1 VALQLLHR
9 VFLFQVR
16 LLVPQPP
23 SITACRHH
31 PFHLTLNLKLL
42 YLTLTPLRLPL
53 DQQVG
58 HQTLIIA
65 MHTLLVTRRLV
76 ILAMLLR
83 RFHLQLDQGT
93 IRILLLVVVCVP
105 FPELFLSVS

>member
-1 VALQLLHR
+1 M
-9 VFLFQVR
+9 
-16 LLVPQPP
+16 
-23 SITACRHH
+23 
-31 PFHLTLNLKLL
+31 LNLKLL

-76 ILAMLLR
+76 ILAMFLR
-83 RFHLQLDQGT
+83 RFHLHLDQGT

-105 FPELFLSVS
+105 FSEHFWVFPEMCLLHVGARPPADYGGGPDRRRY